1 MDSSILILDSD
12 DESDD
17 RTPVLK
23 GLQRKPEIEIIKIS
37 PKRPLNVSSSS
48 NRRIAPPRKRIKPIQ
63 ISDVVSLGN
72 NAPLF
77 PDEFVETVFDDNKEE
92 LEQLKPDDNHDEESI
107 NEDKS
112 EEKTPMNSDFLKLI
126 ETLRKA
132 DNSPDMD
139 RLITKKLV
147 RYYESVHP
155 DFVNS
160 KSFLKSVQSTRK
172 EIETNPGLVYLK
184 ISSILEELNTRRK
197 IRSTVVVNEEVT
209 STGNEKKDNQIKRL
223 NKALYILKRKINKL
237 ESEDVDFNE
246 DQNSVYLMGE
256 RYKKRACEI
265 YEKIC
270 DITGE
275 SKHAHR
281 TVKKPI
287 TFQGT
292 IYTQFNKSIQ
302 AFVNRTNSF
311 PDFFDVLK
319 CLEYCNKQYEFK
331 LKADEMKKIAQDAFI
346 KVGKS
351 LQTRRKTDLYET
363 TIQYFVSSTD
373 PDPAI
378 DDIELQSKLS
388 ENKKYD
394 NRISEI
400 IDKYAERQ
408 ETGNKEKESV
418 NNNSETENNENESIN
433 NEKSNEENENP
444 QPNCSKACI
453 EENFDDS
460 LILLNDSEDLLTPLS

>member
-1 MDSSILILDSD
+1 M
-12 DESDD
+12 
-17 RTPVLK
+17 K

-63 ISDVVSLGN
+63 ISDVVSLG
-72 NAPLF
+72 PLF
-77 PDEFVETVFDDNKEE
+77 PDEFVETVFDDSKDE
-92 LEQLKPDDNHDEESI
+92 LKPDEEEPV

-184 ISSILEELNTRRK
+184 ISCILEELNTRRK
-197 IRSTVVVNEEVT
+197 IHSTVVVNEEVT

-331 LKADEMKKIAQDAFI
+331 LKADEMKKIGEFSCI
-346 KVGKS
+346 FFCITFS
-351 LQTRRKTDLYET
+351 
-363 TIQYFVSSTD
+363 YFVGNFSSGCF
-373 PDPAI
+373 
-378 DDIELQSKLS
+378 
-388 ENKKYD
+388 Y
-394 NRISEI
+394 
-400 IDKYAERQ
+400 
-408 ETGNKEKESV
+408 
-418 NNNSETENNENESIN
+418 
-433 NEKSNEENENP
+433 
-444 QPNCSKACI
+444 
-453 EENFDDS
+453 
-460 LILLNDSEDLLTPLS
+460 

>member
-1 MDSSILILDSD
+1 M
-12 DESDD
+12 
-17 RTPVLK
+17 
-23 GLQRKPEIEIIKIS
+23 QRKPEIEIIKIS

-63 ISDVVSLGN
+63 ISHVASLCSNG
-72 NAPLF
+72 LF

-92 LEQLKPDDNHDEESI
+92 QPPVQEEEEDEPEV

-319 CLEYCNKQYEFK
+319 CLEYCNKQYGFK
-331 LKADEMKKIAQDAFI
+331 LKTDEMKKI
-346 KVGKS
+346 GKFGGFMTNFMFFFS
-351 LQTRRKTDLYET
+351 FLSN
-363 TIQYFVSSTD
+363 FSS
-373 PDPAI
+373 
-378 DDIELQSKLS
+378 
-388 ENKKYD
+388 
-394 NRISEI
+394 
-400 IDKYAERQ
+400 
-408 ETGNKEKESV
+408 G
-418 NNNSETENNENESIN
+418 
-433 NEKSNEENENP
+433 
-444 QPNCSKACI
+444 C
-453 EENFDDS
+453 FH
-460 LILLNDSEDLLTPLS
+460 

>member
-1 MDSSILILDSD
+1 M
-12 DESDD
+12 
-17 RTPVLK
+17 K
-23 GLQRKPEIEIIKIS
+23 GLQRKPEIEIIKIT

-72 NAPLF
+72 NTLF

-92 LEQLKPDDNHDEESI
+92 SEQLKPDDNHGEEEPV

-197 IRSTVVVNEEVT
+197 IHSTVVVNEEVT

-331 LKADEMKKIAQDAFI
+331 LKSDEMKKIGEF
-346 KVGKS
+346 
-351 LQTRRKTDLYET
+351 
-363 TIQYFVSSTD
+363 YFFLVF
-373 PDPAI
+373 
-378 DDIELQSKLS
+378 
-388 ENKKYD
+388 
-394 NRISEI
+394 RI
-400 IDKYAERQ
+400 
-408 ETGNKEKESV
+408 
-418 NNNSETENNENESIN
+418 
-433 NEKSNEENENP
+433 
-444 QPNCSKACI
+444 
-453 EENFDDS
+453 FF
-460 LILLNDSEDLLTPLS
+460 